1 MQARLVEDDR
11 LDIRNNI
18 DDVLLDGGVILIGV
32 LVVRLGFHRLQHL
45 PESWGQNPIR
55 HEGCNAKL

>member
-1 MQARLVEDDR
+1 MQASLVEDDR
-11 LDIRNNI
+11 LDFRNNI

-45 PESWGQNPIR
+45 PESWGS
-55 HEGCNAKL
+55 ESGSS